1 MAMFSRALDSLL
13 IMGSLWLLMVLHG
26 EKGGT
31 NYSLAMAWGVGLFFF
46 FGQAH
51 ELYRSWR
58 GASMRQQV
66 VRIYLA
72 WISVSLALLFL
83 AFVTKTTGDYSRFV
97 ILSWFLF
104 APLLMI
110 LWRGAKQ
117 VLAGHFRERGMNTRT
132 VAIVGARDL
141 GANLAHTI
149 LQSPWMGLHPLGF
162 FDDRSPTGK
171 RPLVNGPLQVMGS
184 LDKLVQLASKGKVDL
199 VYITLPL
206 RAEER
211 IKQLVARLSDTTASV
226 YVVPDFF
233 LSDLKSAT
241 WTNIGDFPA
250 VCILDTPFYGVDG
263 LVKRVEDFLLACMI
277 LLAVAV
283 PMLLIALVI
292 KLSAP
297 GRPVLFKQSR
307 YGLSGERI
315 EVWKFRTMTCCED
328 GDDVKQA
335 TRSDHRVTPFGAFLR
350 KTSLDELP
358 QFINVLQ
365 GSMSIVGPRPHAVV
379 HNEQYRRLIDGYML
393 RHKVKPG
400 ITGLAQVNGLRG
412 ETDTV
417 DKMRQRVEFDLA
429 YIRNWSLWLDLKIIF
444 ITAMTS
450 LAGENAY

>member
-1 MAMFSRALDSLL
+1 ML
-13 IMGSLWLLMVLHG
+13 IIAALWLLTYLNG
-26 EKGGT
+26 EQSAAI
-31 NYSLAMAWGVGLFFF
+31 YSLAMAWAVVLFLF
-46 FGQAH
+46 FGQTQD
-51 ELYRSWR
+51 LYRSWR
-58 GASMRQQV
+58 GASLRQQV

-72 WISVSLALLFL
+72 WVSVSLGLLFL
-83 AFVTKTTGDYSRFV
+83 AFVTKTSGDYSRFI
-97 ILSWFLF
+97 ILSWLFLT
-104 APLLMI
+104 PLLMI
-110 LWRGAKQ
+110 LWRLATR
-117 VLAGHFRERGMNTRT
+117 VLAGHYREQGMNTRT
-132 VAIVGARDL
+132 VAIVGAREL
-141 GANLAHTI
+141 GANLARTI
-149 LQSPWMGLHPLGF
+149 LQSPWMGLRPLGF
-162 FDDRSPTGK
+162 FDDRNPAGK
-171 RPLVNGPLQVMGS
+171 RPLVDGPLNVIGNLDELVS
-184 LDKLVQLASKGKVDL
+184 LAAKGEVDL
-199 VYITLPL
+199 IYITLPL

-233 LSDLKSAT
+233 ISDLKSAT

-263 LVKRVEDFLLACMI
+263 LVKRVEDFILACMI
-277 LLAVAV
+277 LLVVAA
-283 PMLLIALVI
+283 PMLLIALI
-292 KLSAP
+292 LKLTSP
-297 GRPVLFKQSR
+297 GPVLFKQSR
-307 YGLSGERI
+307 YGLCGERI
-315 EVWKFRTMTCCED
+315 EVWKFRTMTVCEN

-335 TRSDHRVTPFGAFLR
+335 TRADHRVTRFGAFLR

-429 YIRNWSLWLDLKIIF
+429 YIRNWSLWLDIKIILM
-444 ITAMTS
+444 TAMTS
-450 LAGENAY
+450 MAGENAY